1 MRNSRVNTDRPCIG
15 LLGGTFNPV
24 HIGHVNLVQQVCKKL
39 PQMTVHLLPNHTP
52 PHKSTL
58 GVDHRVS
65 MLKYIVDGDKVL
77 LNLAEVERGEISFTT
92 TTLKQLR
99 LKYPQHSLVWI
110 AGDDFLQ
117 NLDNWHDWYQILDYC
132 HLWIYPRL
140 RMELSDEIAL
150 KLESR
155 QVMQAHR
162 LVMAPAGFVF
172 YDELMPH
179 EAVSSTQIR
188 EIISKGGSISNLVPK
203 KVEAYIMRH
212 KLYAG

>member
-39 PQMTVHLLPNHTP
+39 PQMPVHLLPSHTP

-172 YDELMPH
+172 YDELTPH